1 MPKLQLHHRLSD
13 DQVKAIL
20 NKYTNKE
27 ISAKEA
33 RQYLEI
39 SKSRFYQIIP
49 MYEDNPINFSIQY
62 ERSKATRTLNPVIEK
77 NILKEL
83 KVEKEKIIDNP
94 DVPTKRYNYSYI
106 QNLLEQEYQQTV
118 SVPTIISRAKDYGF
132 WKAKPPKRIHDREIL
147 TNFTG
152 ELIQHDSSFHL
163 WAPDSNQKWYLI
175 TSLDDYSRALL
186 YADFWLR
193 ETTWYHILALQSVFL
208 SYGLPFAYY
217 ADQHRIFR
225 YVKNRDKNS
234 PWANYTKFT
243 DDVDPQWKQ
252 VLKDCE
258 VKPIY
263 ALSPQAKGK
272 IERPYQWLQDHI
284 VRTCVRQNIT
294 SITEARK
301 VLQYEVKQYNY
312 KRVHSTT
319 GEIPM
324 IRFQKAIKGQKSLF
338 RDFTLKQPFQSI
350 KDIFC
355 LRVERQVNAYRK
367 ISLSGLKIIVPSIPP
382 REKVELRLY
391 PDLKTGVTEIRFWF
405 KGHLTGSQKVKSKD
419 LPIVQF

>member
-1 MPKLQLHHRLSD
+1 MSKSQLHHRLSD
-13 DQVKAIL
+13 EQVKAIL

-49 MYEDNPINFSIQY
+49 TYEDDPINFSIKY
-62 ERSKATRTLNPVIEK
+62 ERIKATRTLNPVIEK

-94 DVPTKRYNYSYI
+94 NVPTKRYNYSYI
-106 QNLLEQEYQQTV
+106 KQLLNEQYNQDAAL
-118 SVPTIISRAKDYGF
+118 STIISRAKDNGY
-132 WKAKPPKRIHDREIL
+132 WTKKPPKKIHDREVL
-147 TNFTG
+147 TNFVG

-208 SYGLPFAYY
+208 TYGLPFAYY

-234 PWANYTKFT
+234 PWTNYTKFT

-272 IERPYQWLQDHI
+272 VERPYQWLQDHL

-294 SITEARK
+294 NITEVRK
-301 VLQYEVKQYNY
+301 VLKDEVKQYNY
-312 KRVHSTT
+312 KRIHSTT

-324 IRFQKAIKGQKSLF
+324 IRFQRAIKEQKSLF
-338 RDFTLKQPFQSI
+338 RDFAIKSPFQSV

-355 LRVERQVNAYRK
+355 LRVERQVSAYRK
-367 ISLSGLKIIVPSIPP
+367 ISLNGLEIAVPGIPP

-391 PDLKTGVTEIRFWF
+391 PDLKIGITEIRFWF
-405 KGHLTGSQKVKSKD
+405 KGHLTGTQRVKTQD